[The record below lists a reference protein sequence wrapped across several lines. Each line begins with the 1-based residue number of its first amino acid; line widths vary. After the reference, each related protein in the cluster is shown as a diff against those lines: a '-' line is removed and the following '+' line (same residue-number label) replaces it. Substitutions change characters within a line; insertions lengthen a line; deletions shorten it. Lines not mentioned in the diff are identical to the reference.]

1 MDEQLTIGAAS
12 ALSGVPIETIRYYE
26 KIGLLRSPIR
36 NANGRRRYNSS
47 DLRVLSFI
55 RRARD
60 LGFRL
65 EDVRSMLR
73 LGAPADGTCEAM
85 LAIAKPHLEKIR
97 SKLRDLK
104 TLEEILTRRSPAAP
118 APQYLSA
125 PCSTCSTANILPNKK
140 RRTCLF
146 QTTGV
151 LGTAERK
158 ECCSAEHHAR

>member
-1 MDEQLTIGAAS
+1 MDEELTIGAAS

-26 KIGLLRSPIR
+26 RIGLLRSPIR

-60 LGFRL
+60 LGFGL
-65 EDVRSMLR
+65 EDIRSMLR

-85 LAIAKPHLEKIR
+85 LAIATPHLKRIR

-104 TLEEILTRRSPAAP
+104 TMEEMLT
-118 APQYLSA
+118 SA
-125 PCSTCSTANILPNKK
+125 VSRCT
-140 RRTCLF
+140 
-146 QTTGV
+146 
-151 LGTAERK
+151 GTATSQCALLDVLDSRHRTNPAM
-158 ECCSAEHHAR
+158 SDLPVPNDR